1 MLNNSC
7 RGTVHLNL
15 DDFGFFLEVDN
26 DGALVFN
33 IWREKISL
41 AAIMAKGVSSSRD
54 LAIPMAMAVLLP
66 DHAV

>member
-41 AAIMAKGVSSSRD
+41 AVIMAKGVSRPRD